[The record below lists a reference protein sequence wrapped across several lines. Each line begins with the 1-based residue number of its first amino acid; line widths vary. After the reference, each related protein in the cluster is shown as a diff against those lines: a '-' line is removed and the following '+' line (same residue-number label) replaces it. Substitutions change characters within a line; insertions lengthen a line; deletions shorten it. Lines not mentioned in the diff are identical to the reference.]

1 MLLLQLPW
9 VSADLRKTD
18 FTFCA
23 PHTWNKLEPD
33 AVRAAGHS
41 PLINSEYKGFNL
53 FVWINPRILFLH
65 FRTHTCVCVCVFLV
79 CAKIH
84 MLGMLAKVKHS
95 RPHLAALISQIGRA
109 VSWWDQASLEAWT
122 WLPHLP
128 VSENSSLE
136 PYCQARHR
144 LCDRQTAVCGRPQW
158 TRAIEEQ
165 GPIGGSVRLKL
176 MYVCGHARVC
186 VCVREHIYAY
196 SPDTAWAT

>member
-1 MLLLQLPW
+1 MLLLPW

-41 PLINSEYKGFNL
+41 PLINSEYKGCNL

-65 FRTHTCVCVCVFLV
+65 FRTHTCVCVFFLV

-84 MLGMLAKVKHS
+84 VLGMLAKVKHS

-122 WLPHLP
+122 EAASSAREREFLPGAVLP
-128 VSENSSLE
+128 GSAQTVWQTNRRLWQTTVDPSNRW
-136 PYCQARHR
+136 ARPNR
-144 LCDRQTAVCGRPQW
+144 K
-158 TRAIEEQ
+158 
-165 GPIGGSVRLKL
+165 GGSVRLKL
-176 MYVCGHARVC
+176 MYVCGHAC
-186 VCVREHIYAY
+186 VCMCAGAHICI
-196 SPDTAWAT
+196 

>member
-1 MLLLQLPW
+1 MLWEQRDIHPW
-9 VSADLRKTD
+9 LTLNIKDVICLFESIQG
-18 FTFCA
+18 FCFFIS
-23 PHTWNKLEPD
+23 
-33 AVRAAGHS
+33 GH
-41 PLINSEYKGFNL
+41 
-53 FVWINPRILFLH
+53 IL
-65 FRTHTCVCVCVFLV
+65 VCVCFFLV

-84 MLGMLAKVKHS
+84 VLGMLAKVKHS

-165 GPIGGSVRLKL
+165 GPIGKEEVSVLSSC
-176 MYVCGHARVC
+176 MCVGTRVC

>member
-1 MLLLQLPW
+1 MLLLPW

-41 PLINSEYKGFNL
+41 PLINSEYKGCNL

-65 FRTHTCVCVCVFLV
+65 FRTHTCVCVFFLV

-84 MLGMLAKVKHS
+84 VLGMLAKVKHS

-158 TRAIEEQ
+158 TRAIDEQ
-165 GPIGGSVRLKL
+165 GPIGKEEVSVLSSC
-176 MYVCGHARVC
+176 MCVGTRVC